1 MLWLLVFC
9 LVCVLAV
16 IIIASIV
23 REKCKWSKWGLC
35 DQTCG
40 PGLKTRNFCDK
51 KTESMP
57 CDNQCPVQAMECQ
70 LSPWSEWS
78 PCDESCGTGQKSR
91 TRVAE
96 RGTCENQLV
105 QYEECRGVQCPT
117 DCTYSN
123 YSGWSECSETCGTG
137 QKSRTRVVTEAP
149 RYGGTCE
156 NQ

>member
-23 REKCKWSKWGLC
+23 RGKCKWSKWGLC

-57 CDNQCPVQAMECQ
+57 CTGHGM
-70 LSPWSEWS
+70 LSMEWS

-105 QYEECRGVQCPT
+105 QRMS
-117 DCTYSN
+117 SN
-123 YSGWSECSETCGTG
+123 RLVSEWSGWSECSETCGTG
-137 QKSRTRVVTEAP
+137 QKSR
-149 RYGGTCE
+149 YGGTSNRLVSE
-156 NQ
+156 WSGWSVKRNAW